1 MAKKKSADLPPKQ
14 QIFAEEYLK
23 DLNGTGAAK
32 RAGYSEKSARD
43 IAHELMEKP
52 EVRETI
58 QKNMDERSKRTK
70 IDADYVLSTIKD
82 TVERC
87 RQAEP
92 VMEWDPIE
100 KSMVP
105 TGEYKFDAT
114 NVLKGC
120 DMLGKHIKLWSD
132 APKVDLNINLTTL
145 SDEELDKKIKEYES
159 RLK

>member
-1 MAKKKSADLPPKQ
+1 MGKTLNKKQK
-14 QIFAEEYLK
+14 IFTEEYLK
-23 DLNGTGAAK
+23 DLNGAAAAR

-43 IAHELMEKP
+43 KAHRLLTESK
-52 EVRETI
+52 VREEI
-58 QKNMDERSKRTK
+58 QKNMDDRSQRVK

-100 KSMVP
+100 KTMVP
-105 TGEYKFDAT
+105 TGEWKFDA
-114 NVLKGC
+114 NAVLKGC
-120 DMLGKHIKLWSD
+120 DMLGKHIKLWGD
-132 APKVDLNINLTTL
+132 APKVDLNINLSTV
-145 SDEELDKKIKEYES
+145 SDDELDERIKQLEA